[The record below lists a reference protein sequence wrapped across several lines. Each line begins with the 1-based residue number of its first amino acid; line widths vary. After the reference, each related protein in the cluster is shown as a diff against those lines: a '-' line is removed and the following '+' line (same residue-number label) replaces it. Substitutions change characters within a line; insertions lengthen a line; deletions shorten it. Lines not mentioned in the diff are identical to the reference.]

1 MKAKEMVRLRVLND
15 MLDGMSDEDRRTIL
29 LLSQKED
36 TSRLEEAIARQD
48 EKLGELVRRTSWS
61 RSFVSDVGANVVT
74 NTMFLLL
81 AKLLKRGL

>member
-1 MKAKEMVRLRVLND
+1 MDRLYYIGDAGTKITNYND
-15 MLDGMSDEDRRTIL
+15 TG
-29 LLSQKED
+29 
-36 TSRLEEAIARQD
+36 RLEEAIARQD
-48 EKLGELVRRTSWS
+48 EKLDELVRRTSWL